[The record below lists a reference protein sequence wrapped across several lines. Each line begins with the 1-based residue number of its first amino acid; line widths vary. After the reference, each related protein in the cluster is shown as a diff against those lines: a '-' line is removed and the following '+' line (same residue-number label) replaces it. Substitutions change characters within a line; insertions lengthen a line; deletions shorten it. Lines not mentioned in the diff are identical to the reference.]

1 MNGVRIRENLPLK
14 TVYVWPDPPWRPKEP
29 RSAKFERRQ
38 RELDG
43 DKRKWFNAMVW
54 GMQTPG
60 KK

>member
-1 MNGVRIRENLPLK
+1 MNELRIRENLELQ
-14 TVYVWPDPPWRPKEP
+14 TQYQWPTPPTRRPKDL

-54 GMQTPG
+54 GMQTSG
-60 KK
+60 K